1 MAMERKGWLRVRY
14 RLSISPTILL
24 RAVLAGLVFVLVGC
38 GGNTVSTTATSV
50 PESDPTTSTAEFADS
65 AFEEAWAA
73 SLAALEALGPTR
85 VNIIGSIQGRVGGSG
100 ISPEQSEFGSE
111 TQEAEQLLDIP
122 GGRARLTVRSPD
134 GTVETTVV
142 IGKERMGTRS
152 TKSSSQATSQF
163 ITVDRYISL
172 ELPQDLPLP
181 LWAGNAVGPTE
192 GYADLFGGGASDVAY
207 AGDVERVMLGGK
219 VERQP
224 DGGLK
229 LTWEHGAKG
238 IISTGTLWLGPDN
251 LPVHIETAIQGR
263 PEEGELEGLDLEYA
277 VTVEYTYQSLT
288 AFSDSDFVLEIPE
301 DANLEKVVHELAL
314 DRPWAEQADWGRYW
328 LGRQVDEWSLARA
341 EHMIYKVS
349 PGFGAQPHDEHI
361 SLIYRRSE
369 ATNPNEMIQLTIEPL
384 SDRPIEGPRDF
395 AEQRV
400 ASGDWARREM
410 ALAGRSATVY
420 SGVLEGGANDHIDT
434 FYIFLPD
441 AFVNIQLWA
450 PVDPQLLLESLSP
463 VD

>member
-1 MAMERKGWLRVRY
+1 MRY

-24 RAVLAGLVFVLVGC
+24 RALLAGLVFVLVGC

-50 PESDPTTSTAEFADS
+50 PESDPTASIAEFADS

-111 TQEAEQLLDIP
+111 TQEAEQLLDIS
-122 GGRARLTVRSPD
+122 GSRARLTVRSPD

-142 IGKERMGTRS
+142 IGKERMSTRS

-163 ITVDRYISL
+163 VTVDRYISL

-192 GYADLFGGGASDVAY
+192 GYADLFGGGASDVGH
-207 AGDVERVMLGGK
+207 AGDVERVMLGGR

-224 DGGLK
+224 DGGMK

-251 LPVHIETAIQGR
+251 LPARIETAIQGR
-263 PEEGELEGLDLEYA
+263 PEEGELEGFDLEYA

-301 DANLEKVVHELAL
+301 NANLEIVVHELAL

-328 LGRQVDEWSLARA
+328 LGRQVGEWSLARA
-341 EHMIYKVS
+341 EHMIYKVN

-369 ATNPNEMIQLTIEPL
+369 ATNPNETIQLTIEPL

-400 ASGDWARREM
+400 ASGDWVCREM

-450 PVDPQLLLESLSP
+450 PVDPQLVLESLSP